1 MIKVVTLLSMDLR
14 RSLWP
19 KKDKLVILFW
29 FSTISYPTL
38 NIHGM
43 LKFDHKTKRAINR
56 LFNSSL
62 ILKRVREV
70 EKLKQQFQ
78 KLEKI
83 SMSSFYLELLVAKVI
98 NKFSIWF

>member
-1 MIKVVTLLSMDLR
+1 MIKVVILLSMALR
-14 RSLWP
+14 RSLLL
-19 KKDKLVILFW
+19 KRDKHVTLYL

-38 NIHGM
+38 SIHGM
-43 LKFDHKTKRAINR
+43 LRSDHKMKRAIN
-56 LFNSSL
+56 LLYNSSL

-70 EKLKQQFQ
+70 EKLKQQFL

-98 NKFSIWF
+98 NKFLIWF